1 MFDRPVVDSAAFA
14 REAGQLEGQ
23 APVAGLPRLQDAVAD
38 DTGVLRYAVAGF
50 IDDRGKPALKLSV
63 SGDLRL
69 VCQRC
74 LGPVEFRLD
83 AERTFQL
90 VPLDLPLGDPAD
102 EADDVEQIHA
112 DPKLDVVQLVEDEAI
127 LSLPM
132 ASSHAAGQCE
142 APQAGADDKAAR
154 SPFSKLSTLKRQ

>member
-14 REAGQLEGQ
+14 REVGQLRGQ
-23 APVAGLPRLQDAVAD
+23 VPVASLTRLQDAVAD
-38 DTGVLRYAVAGF
+38 DTGAVQYVVDGF
-50 IDDRGKPALKLSV
+50 IDDQGKPALKLSV

-74 LGPVEFRLD
+74 LGPVDFRLD
-83 AERTFQL
+83 SQRTFQL
-90 VPLDLPLGDPAD
+90 LPQDVSLGDPAD
-102 EADDVEQIHA
+102 EAEDVEQIHA
-112 DPKLDVVQLVEDEAI
+112 DPKLDVIQMVEDEAI

-132 ASSHAAGQCE
+132 ATSHEAGQCE
-142 APQAGADDKAAR
+142 APQAGVADAAQR

>member
-14 REAGQLEGQ
+14 REAGQLRGQ
-23 APVAGLPRLQDAVAD
+23 VPVASLTRLRDAVAD
-38 DTGVLRYAVAGF
+38 DTGAVRYAVDGF
-50 IDDRGKPALKLSV
+50 IDDQGKPALKLSV

-83 AERTFQL
+83 SQRTFQL
-90 VPLDLPLGDPAD
+90 VPQDVPLGDPAD
-102 EADDVEQIHA
+102 EAEDVEQVHA
-112 DPKLDVVQLVEDEAI
+112 DPKLDVIGLVEDEAI

-132 ASSHAAGQCE
+132 ASSHEAGQCE
-142 APQAGADDKAAR
+142 APQAGAADAAQR
-154 SPFSKLSTLKRQ
+154 SPFGKLSTLKRQ